1 MKKDFCRILGVSTSS
16 FFYICS
22 RSLLINTRLFF
33 ISHFVSVPLRRG
45 YRRSRITVFVCS
57 FVPVSFCIF
66 DYLYRD
72 FWFFVDCF
80 VTSALSRSSHLEVFV
95 KKVFLEI
102 SENSQENTC
111 VRVSFLINLQ
121 ALGFFQR
128 TPLVAA
134 SARKNP
140 MKKKPKKY
148 KRRGSISRISIYIL
162 NSFA

>member
-111 VRVSFLINLQ
+111 VRVSFLVKLQ
-121 ALGFFQR
+121 TFMRPATLLKKRFWHRCFPVNFAKFIKTRFLTEHLRWLLLTIAL
-128 TPLVAA
+128 
-134 SARKNP
+134 
-140 MKKKPKKY
+140 
-148 KRRGSISRISIYIL
+148 
-162 NSFA
+162 

>member
-45 YRRSRITVFVCS
+45 YRGSRITVFVCS

-111 VRVSFLINLQ
+111 VRVSFLVKLQ
-121 ALGFFQR
+121 TFMRPATLLKKRLWHRCFPVNFAKFIKTRFLTEHRRWLLLTIAL
-128 TPLVAA
+128 
-134 SARKNP
+134 
-140 MKKKPKKY
+140 
-148 KRRGSISRISIYIL
+148 
-162 NSFA
+162 